1 MELEKLLRDFI
12 KYAESNNLTIEGI
25 AVADDKRIIL
35 EHHFTPDLER
45 NIYSQT
51 KSYMSTAA
59 GIAISQGK
67 LSLDD
72 KLADFFPEYVPEHP
86 DPRLLRISLKHL
98 LTMSS
103 GFGKPYLMMGDRR
116 KGIGF
121 PDYLAYMMQ
130 QPMEKEP
137 GESFMYSTADSIF
150 AGRMIEKA
158 VGQRLGEYMYHHLF
172 SKLEQGWPVWEND
185 PMGHPIG
192 GGGMFMRLADM
203 IKLGQL
209 YLGGG
214 IWKGERIVENDWIK
228 EATSKQIDTPN
239 PDVDIW
245 LCGYGYQ
252 FWLSP
257 YPGSYRA
264 AGAFGQITTVLPGI
278 GLVVSVQCPEHGDF
292 EKVKMALHE
301 QLFMNLY

>member
-1 MELEKLLRDFI
+1 MELEKLFQDFI
-12 KYAESNNLTIEGI
+12 KYAESRHLSIEGI
-25 AVADDKRIIL
+25 AVGDDRKIIQ
-35 EHHFTPDLER
+35 EHHFTPDLPR
-45 NIYSQT
+45 NIYSHT

-67 LSLDD
+67 ISLDD
-72 KLADFFPEYVPEHP
+72 KLADFFPEYVPEQP

-103 GFGKPYLMMGDRR
+103 GFGKPYLMGADRR
-116 KGIGF
+116 EGIGN
-121 PDYLAYMMQ
+121 PDYLSYMMQ
-130 QPMEKEP
+130 RPMEKEP
-137 GESFMYSTADSIF
+137 GESFEYSTADSIL

-158 VGQRLGEYMYHHLF
+158 VGQRLGEYLYNHVF
-172 SKLEQGWPVWEND
+172 KKLEQGWPIWEND

-192 GGGMFMRLADM
+192 GGGLFMKLTDM
-203 IKLGQL
+203 MKLGQL
-209 YLGGG
+209 YLGDGM
-214 IWKGERIVENDWIK
+214 WKGERIVETDWIK

-239 PDVDIW
+239 PNGDIW
-245 LCGYGYQ
+245 RCGYGYQ

-257 YPGSYRA
+257 YPYSYRA
-264 AGAFGQITTVLPGI
+264 DGAYGQITTVLPSK

-301 QLFMNLY
+301 QLLMNLY